1 MSIKFPDFQVL
12 VTRSDQIPKTTR
24 EGDQS
29 GAGRLAP
36 QVTNEFTERQRRIDR
51 TPTDE
56 KVRPRKEKE
65 KNQGQR
71 QSKQQRQRRG
81 SRRRI
86 DIRA

>member
-12 VTRSDQIPKTTR
+12 VTRSDQIPRVAR
-24 EGDQS
+24 EGDQT

-36 QVTNEFTERQRRIDR
+36 QVTNEFTERQRRIDS

-56 KVRPRKEKE
+56 KVRPKGKGEESRKDQPKQ
-65 KNQGQR
+65 KKRRQGQ
-71 QSKQQRQRRG
+71 
-81 SRRRI
+81 RRRI

>member
-12 VTRSDQIPKTTR
+12 VTRSDQIPRATR
-24 EGDQS
+24 EGDPT

-36 QVTNEFTERQRRIDR
+36 QVTNEFTERQRRIDS

-56 KVRPRKEKE
+56 KVRPRREREKHQE
-65 KNQGQR
+65 QDQPKQKKRRQGQ
-71 QSKQQRQRRG
+71 
-81 SRRRI
+81 RRRI